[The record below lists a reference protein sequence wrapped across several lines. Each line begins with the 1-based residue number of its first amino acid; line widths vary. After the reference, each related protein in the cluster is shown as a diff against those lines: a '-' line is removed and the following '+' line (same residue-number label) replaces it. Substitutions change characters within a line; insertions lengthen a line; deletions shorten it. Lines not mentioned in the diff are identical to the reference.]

1 MAPQVNAAAP
11 ADGGFR
17 EFIRRIRAGDEQAA
31 VDLVRQYEPAI
42 RTEVRMRLSDPRLY
56 RTLDSMDICQSVLL
70 SFFARAALGQYD
82 LDRPDQLLRLLVA
95 IARKK
100 VALQARW
107 RRAQRRDHRRDV
119 SLDREEPATAPDPSP
134 SRLAAGK
141 ELLQEFRSRLS
152 VDERRLA
159 DLRGEGREWSE
170 IAAEVGGTSQARRK
184 QLARAV
190 DRVAHALGL
199 EGPDDV

>member
-1 MAPQVNAAAP
+1 
-11 ADGGFR
+11 
-17 EFIRRIRAGDEQAA
+17 
-31 VDLVRQYEPAI
+31 
-42 RTEVRMRLSDPRLY
+42 
-56 RTLDSMDICQSVLL
+56 
-70 SFFARAALGQYD
+70 
-82 LDRPDQLLRLLVA
+82 VA

-100 VALQARW
+100 VAFQARW

-119 SLDREEPATAPDPSP
+119 SLDRDEPATAPDPSP

-159 DLRGEGREWSE
+159 DLRGEGRQWTE

-199 EGPDDV
+199 EGPGDV